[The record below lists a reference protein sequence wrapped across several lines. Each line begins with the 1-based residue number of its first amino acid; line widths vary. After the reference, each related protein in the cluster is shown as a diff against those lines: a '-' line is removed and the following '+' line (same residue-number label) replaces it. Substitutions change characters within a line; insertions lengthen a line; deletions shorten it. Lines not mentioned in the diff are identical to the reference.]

1 MLWFDTQHFIT
12 PLIYFFVRHFTNYN
26 LTLKN
31 YIVFSVNFVL
41 NKKHDNLAS
50 TANNAD
56 ATGKACVNSKFG
68 LVAHFFND
76 FFGVS

>member
-31 YIVFSVNFVL
+31 YIVFSVNFSTK
-41 NKKHDNLAS
+41 NTIIAS